1 MFWMQLLIVLV
12 ALAVGARLGGI
23 FLGIAGGL
31 GLALLVFGCGLAP
44 SSPPIDVMLIITSVI
59 VAAST
64 LQVAGGMDFLVSV
77 AERIL
82 RANPRHITFLAPMVC
97 YLFTF
102 MAGTGNI
109 AFALLPVIAEVSKD
123 TGVRPERPM
132 SISVVASQQ
141 AITASPVSAAM
152 AALVALL
159 SPLGVGMGQIML
171 VCVPA
176 TLIGCLLGALSVCR
190 RGVELKD
197 DPEYQKRL
205 AAEGL
210 NAASVAAQHK
220 DLKEK
225 KFDFSAKLSVA
236 LFVLGAAV
244 IVLFGTIPQLR
255 PTFMID
261 GKLVTLSMTH
271 AIEIIMLVV
280 AGIVVLC
287 CKTRVS
293 DIAKCSVFE
302 AGMTGVICIYGLAW
316 MGDTLITAYLPEIKL
331 LVQNF
336 VQAHPWTFAIG
347 LMAVASVVLSQ
358 AATTRLLYPL
368 AIALGLPPVA
378 LVASW
383 PAAGCLYV
391 IPTYAT
397 IVAGVAFDS
406 TGTTKIGK
414 FVINHSYLIPGMVTT
429 ISSVALGFVIASFVL

>member
-225 KFDFSAKLSVA
+225 KFDF
-236 LFVLGAAV
+236 
-244 IVLFGTIPQLR
+244 
-255 PTFMID
+255 
-261 GKLVTLSMTH
+261 
-271 AIEIIMLVV
+271 
-280 AGIVVLC
+280 
-287 CKTRVS
+287 
-293 DIAKCSVFE
+293 
-302 AGMTGVICIYGLAW
+302 
-316 MGDTLITAYLPEIKL
+316 
-331 LVQNF
+331 
-336 VQAHPWTFAIG
+336 
-347 LMAVASVVLSQ
+347 
-358 AATTRLLYPL
+358 
-368 AIALGLPPVA
+368 
-378 LVASW
+378 
-383 PAAGCLYV
+383 
-391 IPTYAT
+391 
-397 IVAGVAFDS
+397 
-406 TGTTKIGK
+406 
-414 FVINHSYLIPGMVTT
+414 
-429 ISSVALGFVIASFVL
+429 